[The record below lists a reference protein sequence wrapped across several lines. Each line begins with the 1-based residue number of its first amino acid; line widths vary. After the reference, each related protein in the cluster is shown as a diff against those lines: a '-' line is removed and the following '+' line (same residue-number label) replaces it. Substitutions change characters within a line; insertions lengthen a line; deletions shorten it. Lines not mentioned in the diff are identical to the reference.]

1 MLSIRTVDPSAAV
14 ILNGDLPLT
23 DYLSPGGWEAYCKDQ
38 GVFVLVA
45 EEEGDLVG
53 WAVAESS
60 PRCLY
65 ILRIEGDTDACR
77 LLLGKLVRV
86 AGERDLGGWVAHDRP
101 AVRRL
106 FQRLGFVRGGN
117 GFRDGI
123 PSVFYYWDRNADV

>member
-1 MLSIRTVDPSAAV
+1 MLSIRTVDPSAVV
-14 ILNGDLPLT
+14 ILIGDLPLT
-23 DYLSPGGWEAYCKDQ
+23 DYTSPGEWETYCKDR

-45 EEEGDLVG
+45 EEEGNLVG

-65 ILRIEGDTDACR
+65 ILRIEGDTATCR
-77 LLLGKLVRV
+77 LLLGRLVRV

-106 FQRLGFVRGGN
+106 FQRLGFVKGGR
-117 GFRDGI
+117 FIRDGV
-123 PSVFYYWDRNADV
+123 PSVFYYWDRNADL